1 MEEILNELE
10 HIKREI
16 LKESRGWEEDS
27 KTEEDKGSAARY
39 YYLAEGMERAARI
52 VEQRIDMLKEVE
64 K

>member
-1 MEEILNELE
+1 MEEIRNELE

-27 KTEEDKGSAARY
+27 KIEEDKGSAVRY
-39 YYLAEGMERAARI
+39 YYLAEGMEKAARI
-52 VEQRIDMLKEVE
+52 VKQRIDMLKEVE

>member
-1 MEEILNELE
+1 MEEIVNELE
-10 HIKREI
+10 YIKREM
-16 LKESRGWEEDS
+16 LKESRSWEEDS

-39 YYLAEGMERAARI
+39 YYLAEGMEKAVRI

>member
-10 HIKREI
+10 YIKRVI
-16 LKESRGWEEDS
+16 QKEAQSWEEES
-27 KTEEDKGSAARY
+27 ETEEDKGSAARY
-39 YYLAEGMERAARI
+39 YYLAEGMEKAVRI